1 MSDVLAIFGI
11 FILLGLTY
19 PGMLTTWRMLFPSLV
34 ERSCTRLSGSP
45 WKCFAF
51 GLVVV
56 FGFAVPAVILM
67 ALPFGP
73 AKLIGWSAVAGGL
86 MVASIGASG
95 LAALIGERLGQLSG
109 PGRSEASAFIRGAVA
124 LELAAAFPII
134 GWFFFLPLS
143 TLTATG
149 AAGFAF
155 LNWMPR
161 SVGAGLS
168 DSPRQTNAVQAATG

>member
-1 MSDVLAIFGI
+1 MSDVMAIFGI
-11 FILLGLTY
+11 LLLLGLTY

-34 ERSCTRLSGSP
+34 ERSCTRLAGSP
-45 WKCFAF
+45 WKSFAF
-51 GLVVV
+51 GLVVA
-56 FGFAVPAVILM
+56 FGFAAPALVLI

-73 AKLIGWSAVAGGL
+73 AKLVGWSVFAAGL
-86 MVASIGASG
+86 MIASLGASG
-95 LAALIGERLGQLSG
+95 LASLIGERLGQLSG

-143 TLTATG
+143 TLTAAG
-149 AAGFAF
+149 AGGFAL

-161 SVGAGLS
+161 ASAGALS
-168 DSPRQTNAVQAATG
+168 EVPSKPNPATVATG